1 MFFMGLEKGR
11 QMSVKHGPLSNYHD
25 GMGLASPVRFSEF
38 FCQNLGVFNSEQ
50 GAVPKNRPT
59 LLDNAAN
66 VRALKGEKLASSN
79 PLYPSLRQPEHAV
92 IRFRGLTIASR
103 LYPYRK
109 TRGRKVLSREQAPS
123 LPNKVRTIDG
133 RRLTRCG

>member
-1 MFFMGLEKGR
+1 MGLEKGR

-38 FCQNLGVFNSEQ
+38 FRQHLGVFNSEQ

-66 VRALKGEKLASSN
+66 VPGAQR
-79 PLYPSLRQPEHAV
+79 
-92 IRFRGLTIASR
+92 
-103 LYPYRK
+103 
-109 TRGRKVLSREQAPS
+109 RKVGL
-123 LPNKVRTIDG
+123 K
-133 RRLTRCG
+133 